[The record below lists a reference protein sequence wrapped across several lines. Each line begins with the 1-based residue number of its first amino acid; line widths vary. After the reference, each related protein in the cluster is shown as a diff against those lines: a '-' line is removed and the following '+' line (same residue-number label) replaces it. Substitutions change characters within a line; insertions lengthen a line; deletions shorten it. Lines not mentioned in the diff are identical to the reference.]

1 MKYGKSDKGYFVAK
15 GKEGNVPASA
25 AAAATDAANPNPTQ
39 VDPLEQFATSGQGKA
54 SSFTQAG
61 FKRQYSYGDKELY
74 APNNFGEGGA
84 QIVNVDGKDFTIGF
98 LKDKTGD
105 RYSAVLVDQAGNVR
119 PGSTR
124 DQAINEMLSNFQ
136 NLSGSQVARSLYD
149 FGIAKT
155 TSSRQKWAGER
166 QVTEGVGQGAM
177 MPGQR

>member
-15 GKEGNVPASA
+15 KKDGGVPATA
-25 AAAATDAANPNPTQ
+25 DAASANPTQ
-39 VDPLEQFATSGQGKA
+39 VDPLEQFTTAGEGKA

-61 FKRQYSYGDKELY
+61 FKRQYSFGDKELY
-74 APNNFGEGGA
+74 APNKFGEGGS

-105 RYSAVLVDQAGNVR
+105 MYNAVLVDQAGNVR
-119 PGSTR
+119 QGSTR

-136 NLSGSQVARSLYD
+136 NLNGSQVARSLYN
-149 FGIAKT
+149 FGISKT
-155 TSSRQKWAGER
+155 TAPNQRYGGSQ
-166 QVTEGVGQGAM
+166 QVVEGVGQGAM